1 MGGWKRNYSAMGFK
15 ASLKYMINDDDG
27 FLVIYVLCIIK
38 IHLHL
43 TELSKKFGKV
53 FSKLFTRANRYSDN
67 YMN

>member
-38 IHLHL
+38 IHLHP
-43 TELSKKFGKV
+43 TEIFREIWKV
-53 FSKLFTRANRYSDN
+53 LYDF
-67 YMN
+67 